1 MNQKKGIKMSL
12 TKESN
17 ELMVQDF
24 FRFANNKLVDVYI
37 EPTEEDEVFSIK
49 VKDKSNDDLV
59 FDKRFKI
66 ENKKAVDPKTNS
78 PINELIGVSVYLY
91 EIISKKAKYFT

>member
-37 EPTEEDEVFSIK
+37 EPTEEDEVFFHK
-49 VKDKSNDDLV
+49 G
-59 FDKRFKI
+59 KR
-66 ENKKAVDPKTNS
+66 
-78 PINELIGVSVYLY
+78 
-91 EIISKKAKYFT
+91 